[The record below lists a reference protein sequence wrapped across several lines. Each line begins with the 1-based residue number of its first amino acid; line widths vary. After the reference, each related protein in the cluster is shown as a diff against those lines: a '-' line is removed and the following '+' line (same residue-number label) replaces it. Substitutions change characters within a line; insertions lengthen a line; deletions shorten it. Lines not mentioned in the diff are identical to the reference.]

1 MKILI
6 ITDLLSPYR
15 IDWFDELAKY
25 MNVDVVYTS
34 NTESSRNSEWLSK
47 KPKRANCIPLD
58 GLHFGKFKMY
68 FNVIR
73 YLRNKY
79 DLILLDGY
87 GSATLMLSI
96 LYLRYKKT
104 KFIMNVDGG
113 LIKPNENLFL
123 KKIKSF
129 FISSPTIYLS
139 SSNETDKYLIYY
151 GANSSKIYHHK
162 FTSLFSNEI
171 ENSLIDENQKLEL
184 RKKYCI
190 KEKKIILSVGRFIYS
205 KGFDILIEATK
216 NISKDYGVYIVGGLP
231 PKEYISLK
239 EKYKLT
245 NLHFIDFKNKKDLK
259 TYYKMADLFVL
270 PTRSDVWGL
279 VINEAMANGLPII
292 TTNKCVAGLELIE
305 NGKNGYIVE
314 VNNIDDLSN
323 KMNEI
328 LENDSLRLSLAKESL
343 HSINDYTIENMGI
356 THKCIFEEFI
366 KIY

>member
-6 ITDLLSPYR
+6 VTDLLSPYR

-34 NTESSRNSEWLSK
+34 ITESSRNSEWLSK
-47 KPKRANCIPLD
+47 KSERANCIQLD
-58 GLHFGKFKMY
+58 GVHFGKLKMY
-68 FNVIR
+68 FKVIK

-96 LYLRYKKT
+96 LYLKCKKI

-113 LIKPNENLFL
+113 LIKKNECLFL
-123 KKIKSF
+123 QKIKSF
-129 FISSPTIYLS
+129 FISSPTMYLS

-171 ENSLIDENQKLEL
+171 ENNLIDVTEKLEL
-184 RKKYCI
+184 RKKYGI
-190 KEKKIILSVGRFIYS
+190 KENKIILSVGRFIHS
-205 KGFDILIEATK
+205 KGFDILIESTK
-216 NISKDYGVYIVGGLP
+216 NISKDYGVYIVGGVP
-231 PKEYISLK
+231 PKEYILLK
-239 EKYKLT
+239 EKYELT

-259 TYYKMADLFVL
+259 IYYKMADLFVL

-292 TTNKCVAGLELIE
+292 TTNKCVAGLELVE
-305 NGKNGYIVE
+305 NDKNGYIVE
-314 VNNIDDLSN
+314 VDNIYDLSN
-323 KMNEI
+323 RMNEI
-328 LENDSLRLSLAKESL
+328 LENDSLRMNMAKESL
-343 HSINDYTIENMGI
+343 YSIKDYTIENMGI